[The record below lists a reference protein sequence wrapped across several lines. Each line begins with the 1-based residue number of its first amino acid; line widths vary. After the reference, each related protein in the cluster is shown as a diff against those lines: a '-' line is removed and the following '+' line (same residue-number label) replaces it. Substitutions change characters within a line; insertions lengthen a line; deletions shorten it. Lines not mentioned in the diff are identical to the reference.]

1 MSDYLVRGSALV
13 GVRATIE
20 ELGGDADG
28 LLRELGLVDAEQIPE
43 SWISYRSFLTLLE
56 RASQATRC
64 PHFGLLLSRRQDV
77 GILGAL
83 GFVIQQAPDVHTGL
97 GELITHFAY
106 HNQGADI
113 SLSVEQGVAALRFS
127 CKLEGELPVGQQEDL
142 VAGIGVDLLRLLY
155 RSHWNPRAIYLSH
168 APTDDL
174 SPYRER
180 FRCPIYFNWELATL
194 TFDADVL
201 DSPINQANPQLHRL
215 LESYLD
221 ELRLAHPDDLCGKVR
236 QLIQQAMYNGDCS
249 IERVAS
255 MLSVNKR
262 TLQRRLRVQGTSYQE
277 LLEQVRFNAARKY
290 LRESSGSITMLADM
304 LCYSDLSAF
313 SNAFRQ
319 HSGLSPRAWK
329 NRYAGALTGEAI
341 PSGG

>member
-1 MSDYLVRGSALV
+1 MADYLVRGSALV

-20 ELGGDADG
+20 DLGGDAEG
-28 LLRELGLVDAEQIPE
+28 LLRQLGLVDAEQNPE
-43 SWISYRSFLTLLE
+43 CWISYRSFLTLLE
-56 RASQATRC
+56 RASQATGC
-64 PHFGLLLSRRQDV
+64 PHFGLQLSRRQDV

-83 GFVIQQAPDVHTGL
+83 GFVIQQAPDVRTGL
-97 GELITHFAY
+97 RELITHFAY
-106 HNQGADI
+106 HNQGADV
-113 SLSVEQGVAALRFS
+113 SLVVQEGVAALQFS
-127 CKLEGELPVGQQEDL
+127 CKLEGELPIGQQEDL
-142 VAGIGVDLLRLLY
+142 VAGLGVDLLRLLY
-155 RSHWNPRAIYLSH
+155 RSHWDPRAVYLSH

-180 FRCPIYFNWELATL
+180 FRCPIHFNREVSTL
-194 TFDADVL
+194 TFDAAVL

-236 QLIQQAMYNGDCS
+236 QLIQQAMYTGDCS

-262 TLQRRLRVQGTSYQE
+262 TLQRRLCAQGASYQG
-277 LLEQVRFNAARKY
+277 LLDQVRFNAAKKY

-304 LCYSDLSAF
+304 LCYSDVSAF
-313 SNAFRQ
+313 SNAFR
-319 HSGLSPRAWK
+319 HHVGLSPRAWK
-329 NRYAGALTGEAI
+329 NRQTGASPAGPGSSAG
-341 PSGG
+341 